1 MACAGRP
8 SSLLV
13 VAQCHLGLISAE
25 DRVGFSEMQKVQQLG
40 KTFRGANKSP
50 FSIVVI
56 DNNELLIDWVPIGAL
71 KGLLA
76 KQPPKVS

>member
-1 MACAGRP
+1 M
-8 SSLLV
+8 